1 MSRLRILL
9 DNGHGQETPGKRSP
23 VWADGSQLF
32 EYEFNRD
39 IVRRIARM
47 LAHKSITFDIIVHEN
62 TDIPLYVRA
71 NRVNH
76 ICSVNGAKNCLL
88 LSIHANAAGGTGWEV
103 WTSIGQTMADD
114 YAEIIYKRAKIAF
127 PEWEMRYDMTD
138 GDHDKE
144 DDFTILKKTQCPA
157 VLTENFFMDTERD
170 CRFIMSE
177 AGRNRI
183 ARMHFDA
190 ILDCI
195 AWYEKQSR

>member
-88 LSIHANAAGGTGWEV
+88 LSIHANAGGGTGWEV

-114 YAEIIYKRAKIAF
+114 LSLIHI
-127 PEWEMRYDMTD
+127 
-138 GDHDKE
+138 
-144 DDFTILKKTQCPA
+144 
-157 VLTENFFMDTERD
+157 
-170 CRFIMSE
+170 
-177 AGRNRI
+177 
-183 ARMHFDA
+183 
-190 ILDCI
+190 
-195 AWYEKQSR
+195 

>member
-88 LSIHANAAGGTGWEV
+88 LSIHANAGGGTGWEV

-127 PEWEMRYDMTD
+127 PEWKMRYDMTLSLI
-138 GDHDKE
+138 H
-144 DDFTILKKTQCPA
+144 I
-157 VLTENFFMDTERD
+157 
-170 CRFIMSE
+170 
-177 AGRNRI
+177 
-183 ARMHFDA
+183 
-190 ILDCI
+190 
-195 AWYEKQSR
+195 

>member
-47 LAHKSITFDIIVHEN
+47 
-62 TDIPLYVRA
+62 
-71 NRVNH
+71 
-76 ICSVNGAKNCLL
+76 
-88 LSIHANAAGGTGWEV
+88 
-103 WTSIGQTMADD
+103 
-114 YAEIIYKRAKIAF
+114 
-127 PEWEMRYDMTD
+127 
-138 GDHDKE
+138 
-144 DDFTILKKTQCPA
+144 
-157 VLTENFFMDTERD
+157 
-170 CRFIMSE
+170 
-177 AGRNRI
+177 
-183 ARMHFDA
+183 HFDA